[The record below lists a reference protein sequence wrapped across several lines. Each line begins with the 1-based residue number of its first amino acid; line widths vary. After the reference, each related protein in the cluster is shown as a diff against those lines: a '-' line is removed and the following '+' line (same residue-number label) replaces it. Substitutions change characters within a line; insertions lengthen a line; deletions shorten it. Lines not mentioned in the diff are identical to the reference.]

1 MNRTGLT
8 LMEPLIVVACS
19 LGMLAACDSSTG
31 PSENEILASMKS
43 DLLRLVPAQAAFLA
57 DNQDY
62 AGTTTPGPQVN
73 GIAGSDGRVHLMP
86 SPGNYVMLTYIDSAR
101 WRAVVVNAAVN
112 MTCGI
117 FIGESTVYS
126 PNPAVTQEGVPDCW
140 ASPSPGPLPAA
151 LESMKEDLYRLVSAQ
166 DVFFVDNHDY
176 AGGITTGPQVN
187 GIGGAGLIHFVP
199 SRGNVLTLTYYDSAG
214 WTAQVTNPVAVVTNP
229 VAEITCFIFIGS
241 APHPAPG
248 MHLEGIDYCRS

>member
-117 FIGESTVYS
+117 FIGESS
-126 PNPAVTQEGVPDCW
+126 LLAQPGGDPGRRPGLLGQPFSGPAPSGSGVHEGGSV
-140 ASPSPGPLPAA
+140 
-151 LESMKEDLYRLVSAQ
+151 Q
-166 DVFFVDNHDY
+166 
-176 AGGITTGPQVN
+176 AGF
-187 GIGGAGLIHFVP
+187 GAGRFL
-199 SRGNVLTLTYYDSAG
+199 RG
-214 WTAQVTNPVAVVTNP
+214 
-229 VAEITCFIFIGS
+229 
-241 APHPAPG
+241 
-248 MHLEGIDYCRS
+248 